1 MKPSKAR
8 PLAVLL
14 TLSALLLGACQ
25 SRSISNVSGGYGG
38 YGGDYNYHG
47 ELNELAVLGVRA
59 DAEADEA
66 SITGALARRANAEP
80 GLKRGD
86 VVALIQSGARFPD
99 DEMLRPLQAL
109 CSVVPLSGAPP
120 HAEARRKGNGRVED
134 EESDNVN
141 KTLRLAA
148 AKGGANKML
157 VYWGV
162 LESAS
167 DPVEATKALSWVPI
181 AGRFVP
187 DETQHLQMR
196 LKAVVIDVATGHWTL
211 LRTEPLRSSRSSSR
225 LSREFSDLKQVLALK
240 EETYARFTDQLKDK
254 YAL

>member
-1 MKPSKAR
+1 MKTSKVR
-8 PLAVLL
+8 PLAVLI
-14 TLSALLLGACQ
+14 TLSLLLLGACQ
-25 SRSISNVSGGYGG
+25 SRSISNVGGGYGRE
-38 YGGDYNYHG
+38 YQG
-47 ELNELAVLGVRA
+47 ELNEMAVLGVRV
-59 DAEADEA
+59 DEEADEA
-66 SITGALARRANAEP
+66 SIAEALAQRAVEEP
-80 GLKRGD
+80 VLKSGD

-99 DEMLRPLQAL
+99 DEMLHPLQAL
-109 CSVVPLSGAPP
+109 CSVVPLSGVPP
-120 HAEARRKGNGRVED
+120 HAEARGNEYGRAKAEKSVRI
-134 EESDNVN
+134 N

-157 VYWGV
+157 VYWGI

-167 DPVEATKALSWVPI
+167 DPVEATKALSWVPL

-211 LRTEPLRSSRSSSR
+211 LRAEPVRSSRISSR

-240 EETYARFTDQLKDK
+240 EKTYGQFTDHLKTK